1 MNDLILFLKPLLLT
15 LLLEC
20 GFACILGLRKK
31 ELLLTA
37 LINLITNPI
46 LVYISLLLMYHI
58 GIEKGQ
64 IITYLLLEPL
74 VVLSEYL
81 LYRKYLPVKRNCL
94 SLSLILNLISV
105 LGGLLW
111 QKMF

>member
-1 MNDLILFLKPLLLT
+1 MNDLNLFLRPLLLT
-15 LLLEC
+15 LTLEC
-20 GFACILGLRKK
+20 GFAYILGLRRK

-37 LINLITNPI
+37 LINIITNPI

-64 IITYLLLEPL
+64 IITYVLLEPL
-74 VVLSEYL
+74 VIFSEYL

-94 SLSLILNLISV
+94 FLSVILNLISV

-111 QKMF
+111 QRIF

>member
-1 MNDLILFLKPLLLT
+1 MNDLSLFLRPLLLT
-15 LLLEC
+15 LVLEC
-20 GFACILGLRKK
+20 GFAYILGLRKK

-46 LVYISLLLMYHI
+46 LVYFSLLLMYHI
-58 GIEKGQ
+58 GIEIGQ

-74 VVLSEYL
+74 VVISEYL
-81 LYRKYLPVKRNCL
+81 LYRKYLLVKRNCL
-94 SLSLILNLISV
+94 LLSVILNLISV

-111 QKMF
+111 QRVF

>member
-1 MNDLILFLKPLLLT
+1 MSDLYLFLKPLLLT
-15 LLLEC
+15 LALEC
-20 GFACILGLRKK
+20 GFAYVLGLRKK

-37 LINLITNPI
+37 LINIITNPI
-46 LVYISLLLMYHI
+46 LVYFSLLLMYYI

-74 VVLSEYL
+74 VVIGEYL

-94 SLSLILNLISV
+94 LLSVILNLISI

-111 QKMF
+111 QRVF

>member
-1 MNDLILFLKPLLLT
+1 MSDLYLFLKPLFLT
-15 LLLEC
+15 LTLEC
-20 GFACILGLRKK
+20 GLAYVLGLRKK

-64 IITYLLLEPL
+64 IITYLLLEPI

-94 SLSLILNLISV
+94 FLSLILNLISV

-111 QKMF
+111 QRIF

>member
-1 MNDLILFLKPLLLT
+1 MSDLILFLKPLSLT
-15 LLLEC
+15 LMLEC
-20 GFACILGLRKK
+20 GFAYILGLRKK

-46 LVYISLLLMYHI
+46 LVYISLLLMYYI

-64 IITYLLLEPL
+64 IITYLILEPL

-94 SLSLILNLISV
+94 FLSLILNLISV

-111 QKMF
+111 QRMF